1 MADELSIKDIITLFN
16 NDLRSEVQL
25 KEKLSS
31 SEKQVLIDYI
41 VEDLKEVDL
50 EGEDGTGT
58 ESDLEY

>member
-1 MADELSIKDIITLFN
+1 MADDLSIKDIITLFN